1 MQEVDDTAARQRV
14 RGRSRGRAG
23 LDRAASTA
31 LGCFVAARAAT
42 EPSGGGLGRRR
53 DAGPVA
59 TIGRDD
65 VPAVVHTQPGQE
77 GDAHA
82 ALLYAPTPALVR
94 RAALLTA
101 SRRADVDSQ
110 MYT

>member
-1 MQEVDDTAARQRV
+1 M
-14 RGRSRGRAG
+14 
-23 LDRAASTA
+23 
-31 LGCFVAARAAT
+31 AARAAT
-42 EPSGGGLGRRR
+42 EPGGGRLGRRR